1 MKKILLLFPLLL
13 IVLLSSNPL
22 SAGQQADVSMYI
34 LNLGKFDISTGSFTA
49 DFYLSMKC
57 KDECSPE
64 KFEFMNGRAT
74 STDKIIDKPNEKFY
88 RIQANLNSPVNLKKF
103 PFDTQKMEIIL
114 EDKENTV
121 EDLHYN
127 PVISESGID
136 ESIVFTGWNIDSWSA
151 EKKEHF
157 YPIYNET
164 YSQYVFTINISKIA
178 LNSFI
183 KTILPIIFI
192 VLIVLFS
199 FIIDPDKITQRLT
212 MAGSSLIASVM
223 FHVSLT
229 NQIPSTGYLTFADK
243 FMILTYFILLVTFII
258 NIILLDLQERKKTDL
273 MEKIHKKTEYSMLIV
288 VPILY
293 IILILFFL

>member
-13 IVLLSSNPL
+13 IVLLSSKPL
-22 SAGQQADVSMYI
+22 SAGQQADVGMYI

-74 STDKIIDKPNEKFY
+74 STDKIIDNPNEKFY

-114 EDKENTV
+114 EDKENTI
-121 EDLHYN
+121 EDLYYN
-127 PVISESGID
+127 PIISESGID

-164 YSQYVFTINISKIA
+164 YSQYVFTVNISKIV

-192 VLIVLFS
+192 VLVVLFS

-212 MAGSSLIASVM
+212 MAGSSLVASVM

-229 NQIPSTGYLTFADK
+229 NQIPPTGYLTFADK
-243 FMILTYFILLVTFII
+243 FMILTYFILLITFII

-273 MEKIHKKTEYSMLIV
+273 VEKMHRKTEYSMLII

-293 IILILFFL
+293 IMLTLFLL

>member
-88 RIQANLNSPVNLKKF
+88 RIHANLNSPVNLKKF

>member
-1 MKKILLLFPLLL
+1 
-13 IVLLSSNPL
+13 
-22 SAGQQADVSMYI
+22 
-34 LNLGKFDISTGSFTA
+34 
-49 DFYLSMKC
+49 
-57 KDECSPE
+57 
-64 KFEFMNGRAT
+64 
-74 STDKIIDKPNEKFY
+74 
-88 RIQANLNSPVNLKKF
+88 
-103 PFDTQKMEIIL
+103 MEIIL